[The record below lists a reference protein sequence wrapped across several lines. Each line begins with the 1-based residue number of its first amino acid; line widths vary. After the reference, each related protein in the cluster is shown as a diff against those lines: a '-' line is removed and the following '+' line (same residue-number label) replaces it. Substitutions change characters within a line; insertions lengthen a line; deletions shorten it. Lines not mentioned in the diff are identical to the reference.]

1 MLRPLDA
8 IRPYRLEGDTI
19 LPGEEE
25 QTRFDFWRQRLTDGF
40 IRKIQADDGV
50 LLNLASAE
58 MKRLFDWRRLAR
70 EVRIITPEFRIREG
84 DRLKTIVVYTKMCR
98 GEMTR
103 FALKGRIDHPESLKT
118 FEWEGFRFDP
128 SASRGESWFYGCNPQ
143 RICPTGIFTLRSSMY
158 SKGKG
163 VIPVR
168 PTIPES
174 GLQAAPGESPPRR
187 SRRGL
192 STGQGVPCS
201 THSSPIPGVSPRH
214 RSRARQRRW

>member
-70 EVRIITPEFRIREG
+70 EVRIITPG
-84 DRLKTIVVYTKMCR
+84 
-98 GEMTR
+98 
-103 FALKGRIDHPESLKT
+103 FA
-118 FEWEGFRFDP
+118 
-128 SASRGESWFYGCNPQ
+128 SAKA
-143 RICPTGIFTLRSSMY
+143 TG
-158 SKGKG
+158 
-163 VIPVR
+163 
-168 PTIPES
+168 
-174 GLQAAPGESPPRR
+174 
-187 SRRGL
+187 
-192 STGQGVPCS
+192 
-201 THSSPIPGVSPRH
+201 
-214 RSRARQRRW
+214 